1 MEYRRLAEVAEIK
14 ICAKSP
20 GRTSTSERPTRWL
33 GCADLLKNNTIEP
46 DLKELPVTPDE
57 ECRIRVG
64 DILIKRISPT
74 FVNYVDEVPEETYA
88 GNNLII
94 VTPGPTVYPRY
105 VAMLLNERIQTLSE
119 SDSIGAV
126 MKSVN
131 RTSLEKFRIPGIPY
145 EKQKLVGD
153 LWYYGIELE
162 KKKARLAEL
171 ETIKNNHRIKEY
183 VDSFGGNKN
192 GKNDV

>member
-105 VAMLLNERIQTLSE
+105 VAMLLNEHIQTLSE

-126 MKSVN
+126 MKSVS
-131 RTSLEKFRIPGIPY
+131 RPALESFGIPWIPY
-145 EKQKLVGD
+145 DRQTVLGD
-153 LWYYGIELE
+153 LWYQGIELE
-162 KKKARLAEL
+162 KMKAHLAER
-171 ETIKNNHRIKEY
+171 ETVKRNLQIKEY
-183 VDSFGGNKN
+183 LESYGGNQN
-192 GKNDV
+192 G

>member
-20 GRTSTSERPTRWL
+20 GRANAPERPTRRL
-33 GCADLLKNNTIEP
+33 GCADLLKNNTIAP
-46 DLKELPVTPDE
+46 SLKELPVAPDA
-57 ECRIRVG
+57 ECLIRAG

-74 FVNYVDEVPEETYA
+74 FVNYVDEVSEETYA
-88 GNNLII
+88 GNNLIV

-126 MKSVN
+126 MKSVS
-131 RTSLEKFRIPGIPY
+131 RPALESFGIPWIPY
-145 EKQKLVGD
+145 DRQMVLGD
-153 LWYYGIELE
+153 LWYQGIELE
-162 KKKARLAEL
+162 KMKAHLAER
-171 ETIKNNHRIKEY
+171 ETVKRNLQIKEY
-183 VDSFGGNKN
+183 LESYGGNQN
-192 GKNDV
+192 G